1 MWQRRAR
8 RASACAATAVL
19 IAVLGAGPAF
29 AAPVRPADPV
39 AAQAAGAGTS
49 AAFPSIPAVRSFVPA
64 PGAAA
69 FVPGPGLRV
78 VAAPG
83 SAAEDEARL
92 LAGELRRPYAPGP
105 AGPGDISLSLER
117 SNAGPESYEMTSSA
131 DGVTVR
137 AGTDAGVFYGTRT
150 LLQAVRSTGRVPAGT
165 VEDRPDRPERGLM
178 VDIGR
183 KYFSREWLEAR
194 VRELGDL
201 KYNQLHLHLSDDQG
215 FRVESD
221 SHPEVVSARHLSK
234 EDIRAVVDLAAQR
247 HITVVPEID
256 SPGHMGAVLDAH
268 PDLRLRSADGTPVRG
283 ALDVSRPRAA
293 ALVDDLLKEYAPLFP
308 GTSWHVGGDEYG
320 PLVAGDPEA
329 SFPQLAAYA
338 RERYGPDAGV
348 ADAAAGWLNDRAATL
363 RSLGKR
369 VEAWNDGFSDGAR
382 VTADQDRVVAY
393 WSSNKLRGRLPE
405 DYLREGRKLLNLN
418 SWYLYYVLGAPKN
431 FPYPDGRRIYEEWNP
446 AVVYRDEAVPA
457 ALAGADRIL
466 GARLAVW
473 CDRSGAQTEDEV
485 AAGIR
490 MPLRALVQKLW
501 DPGPPV
507 LSWQDFTALAERA
520 G

>member
-1 MWQRRAR
+1 MWQKRAK

-19 IAVLGAGPAF
+19 TAVLGAGPAL
-29 AAPVRPADPV
+29 AAPAG
-39 AAQAAGAGTS
+39 ATAAGAPQAGDAGTS
-49 AAFPSIPAVRSFVPA
+49 AGFPSIPAVRSFVPDA
-64 PGAAA
+64 GTAA
-69 FVPGPGLRV
+69 FVPGPGSRV
-78 VAAPG
+78 VAAAG
-83 SAAEDEARL
+83 STVEDEARL
-92 LAGELRRPYAPGP
+92 LAEELRRPYASGP
-105 AGPGDISLSLER
+105 ARPGDISLSLER
-117 SNAGPESYEMTSSA
+117 SNSGPESYEMTTSA

-137 AGTDAGVFYGTRT
+137 AGTDTGVFYGTRT

-165 VEDRPDRPERGLM
+165 VEDRPDRQERGLM
-178 VDIGR
+178 IDIGR
-183 KYFSREWLEAR
+183 KYFTREWLEAR

-215 FRVESD
+215 FRVQSD
-221 SHPEVVSARHLSK
+221 SHPEIVSARHLSK

-268 PDLRLRSADGTPVRG
+268 PDLQLRSVDGTPVRG
-283 ALDVSRPRAA
+283 ALDISRPGAA
-293 ALVDDLLKEYAPLFP
+293 DVVDDLIKEYAPLFP
-308 GTSWHVGGDEYG
+308 GTYWHIGGDEYG
-320 PLVAGDPEA
+320 PLVADDPEA
-329 SFPQLAAYA
+329 SFPQITAYA

-382 VTADQDRVVAY
+382 VTADPDRVVAY

-405 DYLREGRKLLNLN
+405 DYLREGRQLLNLN
-418 SWYLYYVLGAPKN
+418 SWYLYYVLGAPEN
-431 FPYPDGRRIYEEWNP
+431 FPYPSGRRIFEEWTP
-446 AVVYRDEAVPA
+446 AVVYRDAAVPA
-457 ALAGADRIL
+457 EFAGPDRIL

-473 CDRSGAQTEDEV
+473 CDRADAQTEDEV

-490 MPLRALVQKLW
+490 MPLRALTQKLW
-501 DPGPPV
+501 DPGQPA
-507 LSWQDFTALAERA
+507 LSWQDFAALADRA